1 MALTINAFEKST
13 LKLGDITVI
22 CRSSDGYINATK
34 LCEAGGK
41 RIGHWLANESSREL
55 INEISSVVGIP
66 TTELLKKTQG
76 GIPKEQGT
84 WVHRD
89 LAIHI
94 AMWVSPKFGLL
105 VNEWHNK
112 RETTGSTRIN
122 IGDILTS
129 NSFVKELLDATDS
142 VNVPISAQEI
152 IEHLLGNNENA
163 IKIYNMFGHKNF
175 NKCWIYISDAMKLEY
190 LTNEKGDWAIN
201 NVNKRIISQFD
212 DEECRNIKK
221 EELKTIILLGS
232 NLTPIKYINLP
243 SGREIDKDHGNT
255 LYTLATG
262 ECFKLMLMMART
274 DAGNKVR
281 QYFIK
286 IEEGFNIV
294 AEYLIEIERQK
305 LLQGTLLLQQRNTE
319 LEKEKLIIEEKT
331 RKEEQEKYNAY
342 RKRIQDI
349 HDILPHTKLES
360 GWVYIITS
368 MDPNKNFI
376 WKIGQTS
383 DINTRLSSLRTSD
396 NSIECYR
403 KYQVNDKDLIEHT
416 LHRLLNRFR
425 VWKNKEWFYIYNKA
439 KMLQF
444 IENIINN
451 INDGIDDNNLLEM
464 RERYLTELELN
475 IPVSFEEDETPRS
488 RTPTKTRSKSPGN
501 IKH

>member
-55 INEISSVVGIP
+55 INEI
-66 TTELLKKTQG
+66 LKKTQG

-112 RETTGSTRIN
+112 RETTMPTRIN

-190 LTNEKGDWAIN
+190 LTNERGIN
-201 NVNKRIISQFD
+201 ALKKIHHRIISKF
-212 DEECRNIKK
+212 DEEECTNIGKT
-221 EELKTIILLGS
+221 EMETIILLVP
-232 NLTPIKYINLP
+232 NLEPIKYINLP

-262 ECFKLMLMMART
+262 ECFKRMLMMAKT

-294 AEYLIEIERQK
+294 AEYLTEIERQK
-305 LLQGTLLLQQRNTE
+305 LIHEKNEKLLLQQRCD
-319 LEKEKLIIEEKT
+319 IIEEKT

-349 HDILPHTKLES
+349 HDILPQTKLES

-425 VWKNKEWFYIYNKA
+425 VWKNKEWFYIYNEA